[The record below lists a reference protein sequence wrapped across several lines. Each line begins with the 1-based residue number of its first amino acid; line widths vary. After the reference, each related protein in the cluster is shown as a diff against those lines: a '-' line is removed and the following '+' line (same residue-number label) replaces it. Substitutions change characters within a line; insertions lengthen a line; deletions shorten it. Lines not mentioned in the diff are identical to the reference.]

1 MFTSWSMADIL
12 RWHHH
17 FICRKKSRLGC
28 RVSSLKFIKSV
39 LVLKHVTK
47 TVLIA
52 YFFFSRLKIK
62 SRYISIF
69 FTKVLDIKI
78 PSKLR
83 KLISHL
89 LSWKPYNPTEIHI
102 WSFSNSN
109 SIIEFRERGH
119 MCRHST
125 VELEIPTWTVKD
137 VKYYH
142 FFYKINF

>member
-17 FICRKKSRLGC
+17 FICRKKSRLGR

-39 LVLKHVTK
+39 LVLKHVSK

-78 PSKLR
+78 PSKLKKTNFASL
-83 KLISHL
+83 KLKTIQPNWNSYLKFFKFEFNHRVQVERAYV
-89 LSWKPYNPTEIHI
+89 S
-102 WSFSNSN
+102 SFN
-109 SIIEFRERGH
+109 
-119 MCRHST
+119 CW
-125 VELEIPTWTVKD
+125 TWNTDLDGKRCQ
-137 VKYYH
+137 
-142 FFYKINF
+142 IL